1 MKFGMGPG
9 RVRVAP
15 YALAMLVSLMPAS
28 GLYALDATPPDPKP
42 KPVIATNPNAK
53 PEPSRIP
60 DAFEPRLDSTDDD
73 KDAPAGETVALPPMP
88 STRPAAKPKDQNS
101 SKNATQTKPA
111 EAAIAYDPNAFEID
125 FEALQ
130 TLYSAPAIVAPTKPA
145 ETTIAY
151 DPKAFEIDFEALQ
164 ALYAAKKSPESIPK
178 INAPAA
184 MRKPKLPD
192 LVREV
197 KLPGQVTDTIELV
210 LSLETPRIR
219 LGEDASFALS
229 GPDDFLLEATGDY
242 VIGDD
247 LGRQLARGQISL
259 RAIPTA
265 NGQPKRF
272 KLPVPTELMLPA
284 EKYKGGRAG
293 LKLHADFAFAS
304 PGKKTVKLGA
314 DIGLDTPAEPRLKE
328 WDGWIALTSN
338 PPVGGAW
345 EKLNALGIFGGMQIR
360 TSAARRESLRRG
372 NAPFYVENVTRQL
385 LSRYHTEKGLW
396 QKTIAAMSAD
406 RNGGTTL
413 SREPSLSSPAFA
425 DAFGG
430 EIARIAEAYA
440 AEPPLF
446 FSLASEP
453 SMTRLNAAADFD
465 FSPAALDEFR
475 RWLERDAYGTLPA
488 LNESWG
494 TRFETWQA
502 VVPMTTDDARMRLK
516 DGVGNFAPW
525 ADFREFQDYTFAKV
539 LREGAD
545 LLRTKIPNAKVG
557 ITGAMGPFAF
567 GGWDWSRLAL
577 DLDIVE
583 AYDIGGAR
591 ALWRDLAP
599 GKPALAALTLPPDGN
614 AAAAPELNRTL
625 WQFALDGGPRG
636 ALFWDVAGVAANDSN
651 PGGALIDAHGEP
663 TELVKALAPAL
674 GELNGVAGQLLGQ
687 SQRANDGVALL
698 YSPASVRV
706 QWLFEA
712 DNLHGAEWLQ
722 TWGADSSAERRESQQ
737 LRLRESWGKLLD
749 DCGVGWRFMSSHQ
762 LEHGELVRAE
772 AGIKTLILPRA
783 IALSDRE
790 AEAIK
795 QFSAAGGRVIAD
807 AACARFDEHGK
818 IRARPALDELFGV
831 NTSSEP
837 IFAKPM
843 KPLNRITPVPGDN
856 GPMAKWDA
864 EFCGNLP
871 PVFSDE
877 PKWLDPE
884 RSGKRKGAEYRLS
897 PVFASRNNAL
907 YLNLDLTDYLRWR
920 LHPELPRALTL
931 RKALQ
936 SLVFKQ
942 TLDAGPIDWNKTQ
955 LPHGTQIVRLR
966 LGNAAKSGYLL
977 ALRRNPQAR
986 LHELG
991 VEGDG
996 NWAFDKAEPF
1006 ELHFKANVWL
1016 SGTFPAGAGA
1026 AAHAEKTESVRKIA
1040 GTLDPVKPSI
1050 FLLHAGEPDP
1060 LKLSAVESI
1069 VKLQRIE
1076 IAVERPKESASP
1088 ALFSIR
1094 IVGPDRVE
1102 RPHYG
1107 GTVAVKDGA
1116 LSHIISF
1123 ALNDPPGTWTVAVRD
1138 ALSGAAA
1145 EIRVQVK
1152 DSE

>member
-1 MKFGMGPG
+1 MRLGFGLG
-9 RVRVAP
+9 RVRVSP
-15 YALAMLVSLMPAS
+15 YLLAMLVSIMSAS
-28 GLYALDATPPDPKP
+28 SLFALDVTPPKP
-42 KPVIATNPNAK
+42 KPVVAPNPNEK
-53 PEPSRIP
+53 PVPQRIP

-88 STRPAAKPKDQNS
+88 STRPAPKPREPQKS
-101 SKNATQTKPA
+101 SISVARPKPA
-111 EAAIAYDPNAFEID
+111 EKIIAYDPKALAID

-130 TLYSAPAIVAPTKPA
+130 TLYNAKKPSDS
-145 ETTIAY
+145 
-151 DPKAFEIDFEALQ
+151 DPKITA
-164 ALYAAKKSPESIPK
+164 SSVVV
-178 INAPAA
+178 
-184 MRKPKLPD
+184 KPKLPD
-192 LVREV
+192 LVRAGQ
-197 KLPGQVTDTIELV
+197 LPGVEPDSVELV

-219 LGEDASFALS
+219 PGEDAPFSLS
-229 GPDDFLLEATGDY
+229 GADDFLREAIGDY

-247 LGRQLARGQISL
+247 LGRQLARGQLALGAVPS
-259 RAIPTA
+259 A

-272 KLPVPTELMLPA
+272 RLPVPAELLLAA
-284 EKYKGGRAG
+284 ERYKGGLAA
-293 LKLHADFAFAS
+293 LKVHADFAFAS
-304 PGKKTVKLGA
+304 PGKKKVKLGA
-314 DIGLDTPAEPRLKE
+314 DIGVETPAEARPKE
-328 WDGWIALTSN
+328 WDRWIALTSN
-338 PPVGGAW
+338 PPASGAW
-345 EKLNALGIFGGMQIR
+345 EKLNGLGIFGGMQIR
-360 TSAARRESLRRG
+360 TSAARRDSLRRG

-396 QKTIAAMSAD
+396 QTTIAAMSAD
-406 RNGGTTL
+406 RNGGATL
-413 SREPSLSSPAFA
+413 SREPSLSSTTFA

-430 EIARIAEAYA
+430 EISRIAEAYA

-465 FSPAALDEFR
+465 FSPAALEEFR

-494 TRFETWQA
+494 TRFESWQA
-502 VVPMTTDDARMRLK
+502 VVPMTTDDARLRLK

-577 DLDIVE
+577 DLDVVE

-599 GKPALAALTLPPDGN
+599 GKPALAALTLPPDGS
-614 AAAAPELNRTL
+614 AASAPELNRTL

-636 ALFWDVAGVAANDSN
+636 ALFWDAPSVAANGSN
-651 PGGALIDAHGEP
+651 PGGALIDARGEP
-663 TELVKALAPAL
+663 TELAKAIAPAL

-687 SQRANDGVALL
+687 ALRANDGVALL
-698 YSPASVRV
+698 YSPASIRLH
-706 QWLFEA
+706 WLFEA

-749 DCGVGWRFMSSHQ
+749 DCGVGWRFVSSHQ
-762 LEHGELVRAE
+762 LEHGELTRAE
-772 AGIKTLILPRA
+772 AEIKTLILPRT

-790 AEAIK
+790 VEAIR

-807 AACARFDEHGK
+807 AVCARFDEHGK

-831 NTSSEP
+831 NTATEP
-837 IFAKPM
+837 IFSRPM
-843 KPLNRITPVPGDN
+843 KALNRITPIPGDN

-897 PVFASRNNAL
+897 PVLASRNNAL

-936 SLVFKQ
+936 GLAFKQ
-942 TLDAGPIDWNKTQ
+942 LLDAGPIDWQKTQ
-955 LPHGTQIVRLR
+955 LPQGTQIVRLR
-966 LGNAAKSGYLL
+966 LGSAAKSGYLL

-996 NWAFDKAEPF
+996 NWAFEKAEPF
-1006 ELHFKANVWL
+1006 ELHFKESVWRSSAFPVG
-1016 SGTFPAGAGA
+1016 SGVG
-1026 AAHAEKTESVRKIA
+1026 AHAEKTEAARKIS

-1050 FLLHAGEPDP
+1050 FLLHAGEPEP

-1076 IAVERPKESASP
+1076 IAVERPKENASP

-1094 IVGPDRVE
+1094 VSGPDHVE

-1107 GTVAVKDGA
+1107 GTVSAKDGA

-1123 ALNDPPGTWTVAVRD
+1123 ALNDPSGTWTVAVRD

-1145 EIRVQVK
+1145 EIRIVVK